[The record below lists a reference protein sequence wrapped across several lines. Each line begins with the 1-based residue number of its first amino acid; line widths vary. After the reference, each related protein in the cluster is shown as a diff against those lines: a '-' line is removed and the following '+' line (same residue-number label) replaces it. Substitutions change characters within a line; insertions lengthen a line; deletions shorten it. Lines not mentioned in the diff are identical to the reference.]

1 MTLTLFQDILIST
14 YTAPSGPNSIDN
26 ENDAAK
32 SAEIVFEDLQN
43 KNRDLLDRNDGFVVA
58 CYSLHPLTERIKSI
72 MPDDQ
77 SISVIGIFDAS
88 ILIAIELLLW
98 PRDGAKPRLGQFG
111 IVTTGTYWEQV
122 LTDGAREIMEREN
135 IPSHFFSRVV
145 STGLSAAELHTMPA
159 EEVRS
164 RMIEAT
170 KKLLDDESVRVIC
183 LGCAGM
189 AGMDATV
196 REACIEKRGTIAG
209 EEVNIVDGIQA
220 AISVV
225 KGVYHKGRNES
236 TVDPSSVHLAALQ
249 TYLKS
254 L

>member
-1 MTLTLFQDILIST
+1 MSIST
-14 YTAPSGPNSIDN
+14 YTAPSGPNSINN
-26 ENDAAK
+26 EDDADK
-32 SAEIVFEDLQN
+32 SAEIVFEDLRN
-43 KNRDLLDRNDGFVVA
+43 KNKDLLNHNDGFIVA
-58 CYSLHPLTERIKSI
+58 CYSLHPLTEKIKSI
-72 MPDDQ
+72 LPYDH
-77 SISVIGIFDAS
+77 SGSVIGIFEAS
-88 ILIAIELLLW
+88 VLISQELLLW
-98 PRDGAKPRLGQFG
+98 PRDSTKPRLGQFG
-111 IVTTGTYWEQV
+111 IVTTGRYWEQV
-122 LTDGAREIMEREN
+122 LTDGAKEIMAREN

-170 KKLLDDESVRVIC
+170 KKLLDEESVQVIC

-196 REACIEKRGTIAG
+196 REACIEMRGPIEG
-209 EEVNIVDGIQA
+209 EKVHIVDGIHA
-220 AISVV
+220 AVSVV
-225 KGVYHKGRNES
+225 KGEFHKGENGS
-236 TVDPSSVHLAALQ
+236 VADPSGVHLAALQ

>member
-1 MTLTLFQDILIST
+1 
-14 YTAPSGPNSIDN
+14 
-26 ENDAAK
+26 
-32 SAEIVFEDLQN
+32 
-43 KNRDLLDRNDGFVVA
+43 
-58 CYSLHPLTERIKSI
+58 LTERIKSI
-72 MPDDQ
+72 LPDDH
-77 SISVIGIFDAS
+77 SGSVIGIFDAS
-88 ILIAIELLLW
+88 ILISLELLLW

-111 IVTTGTYWEQV
+111 IVTTGKYWEQV

-135 IPSHFFSRVV
+135 IASHFFSRVV
-145 STGLSAAELHTMPA
+145 STGLSAAELHTTPA
-159 EEVRS
+159 EEVKS

-170 KKLLDDESVRVIC
+170 KKLLEEESVRVIC

-196 REACIEKRGTIAG
+196 REACIERRGPIAG
-209 EEVNIVDGIQA
+209 EEIHIVDGIQA

-225 KGVYHKGRNES
+225 KAESHKGENGS
-236 TVDPSSVHLAALQ
+236 VADPSGVHLAALQ